1 MTHGYVT
8 CTECDKPRNI
18 YSLKKP
24 SEEQMELL
32 CGYLESVDYSCGDDL
47 FGNLSGQFQPL
58 APQFAVKR
66 KMACRLNVDKAY
78 YNHGDLPSCCDIC
91 GDEDNLMS
99 RAETWSRLKGK
110 KCLPICEHR

>member
-8 CTECDKPRNI
+8 CTECDKPRII

-47 FGNLSGQFQPL
+47 FGNLSGYCNQTSRS
-58 APQFAVKR
+58 R
-66 KMACRLNVDKAY
+66 KQ
-78 YNHGDLPSCCDIC
+78 
-91 GDEDNLMS
+91 
-99 RAETWSRLKGK
+99 
-110 KCLPICEHR
+110 CLWVY